1 MGVKEHKKHRYSLKI
16 GVITVSS
23 TRDMKNDESGKILK
37 DEIANHGHTI
47 CNYSI
52 VKDDKFEI
60 LTTLLSMLR
69 DCNAI
74 IINGGT
80 GISPK
85 DVTYETVT
93 PLFDKELPGFG
104 EIFRHVS
111 YEEIGTAAMMSRATA
126 GVLANKIIFL
136 IPGSPNA
143 VKTASPIIFAEIEH
157 MWYELHKEQK

>member
-1 MGVKEHKKHRYSLKI
+1 MGHKEHKKHRYSLKI
-16 GVITVSS
+16 GIITVSS
-23 TRDMKNDESGKILK
+23 TRTMESDESGKILK
-37 DEIANHGHTI
+37 DEIAKHGQTI
-47 CNYSI
+47 CDYSI

-69 DCNAI
+69 DCDAVI
-74 IINGGT
+74 LNGGT
-80 GISPK
+80 GISSK
-85 DVTYETVT
+85 DVTYETVA

-126 GVLANKIIFL
+126 GIIAQKIIFL

-143 VKTASPIIFAEIEH
+143 VKTASSIIFAEIEH

>member
-23 TRDMKNDESGKILK
+23 TRTMKNDESGKILK
-37 DEIANHGHTI
+37 DEITNHGHTI